1 MPPPHIPKK
10 APNPYN
16 LRLVKVL
23 SGNDGIGGGIGNIK
37 HFEGTDG
44 RDIKGRLVVLADG
57 GLIVADPVEKRLK
70 MFDKRGMFVR
80 SFVCRKNNYDAPL
93 SPDIITVDAKNRLIV
108 ADEHRGQVFI
118 LDMTG
123 RFILDFKLEKGESD
137 YIMDIY
143 VTSQDNIIVVTNEY
157 RGHDLFVFSPAG
169 ACLGKTELSGDRWF
183 FSNDRVLS
191 DGNLYDFTNVD
202 PGKHQT
208 IVRKDMTDT
217 IGGTT
222 SGFVMDDK
230 GNMYVRHQTYIVL
243 YDASGKETELPVGGH
258 IGYDGG
264 YMLMLDDGHVAVSQ
278 GNVTSIWDGK
288 RIHRFDGVL
297 LVAVGRTAIV
307 CRIQCAGNRCH
318 AAFVKIAAPDTEQ
331 ELFKIPTSGVVPV
344 ATDAANRII
353 LGDHGCV
360 RILNP
365 NYNVERTIT
374 GAGKNG
380 VALKSIT
387 AVAADHKNNIF
398 AVDYWN
404 DRYSYT
410 KFVHMFDAN
419 GAFLKSDLDDEIR
432 GNVPGHMADV
442 LESYPKTARDS
453 HGRTISVNWKS
464 ITIRDSSGNDVKE
477 ISVGGAYGERIEFAD
492 ALTVDK
498 WDRIIAV
505 EKYLL
510 TIRIFDH
517 DGNLVRTARGTSMGG
532 KKLKEIHGVAA
543 DGMGRIIISGRDEN
557 GVILVQVFGAIRKP
571 VKTPRSPRNVGR
583 DDDPL
588 RILQVRYAKGEL
600 TDEQFES
607 MKKKLA

>member
-16 LRLVKVL
+16 LKLVKVL

-37 HFEGTDG
+37 HLEGMDKL
-44 RDIKGRLVVLADG
+44 DIKRRFVVRADG
-57 GLIVADPVEKRLK
+57 GLIVADQMEKRLK
-70 MFDKRGMFVR
+70 VFDKTGMFVR

-93 SPDIITVDAKNRLIV
+93 SPDIIAVDAKNRLIV
-108 ADEHRGQVFI
+108 ADKHRGQVFV

-123 RFILDFKLEKGESD
+123 RFILDFKLEKDESD

-143 VTSQDNIIVVTNEY
+143 VTGQDNIIVVTNEY
-157 RGHDLFVFSPAG
+157 PDHVLSVFSPVG

-217 IGGTT
+217 IHSTT

-230 GNMYVRHQTYIVL
+230 GDMYVRYQTYIVL
-243 YDASGKETELPVGGH
+243 YDASGKETERPSDVHL
-258 IGYDGG
+258 GYEGR
-264 YMLMLDDGHVAVSQ
+264 YMLMLDDGHVAISL
-278 GNVTSIWDGK
+278 GSVTSIWDGK
-288 RIHRFDGVL
+288 RIHHFDGVL
-297 LVAVGRTAIV
+297 LATVGRTAIV

-318 AAFVKIAAPDTEQ
+318 VALVKIAASDTEQ
-331 ELFKIPTSGVVPV
+331 ELFKIPASGVAPV

-374 GAGKNG
+374 GAGKHD
-380 VALKSIT
+380 VALESIT
-387 AVAADHKNNIF
+387 AVAVDHKNNMF
-398 AVDYWN
+398 VVDYWN
-404 DRYSYT
+404 DRHNYT
-410 KFVHMFDAN
+410 KFVHMFDTN
-419 GAFLKSDLDDEIR
+419 GAFLESVQDDEIR
-432 GNVPGHMADV
+432 GNVPEHMVDV

-453 HGRTISVNWKS
+453 HGRTLS
-464 ITIRDSSGNDVKE
+464 IDWNSIAIRDSSGNDVKK
-477 ISVGGAYGERIEFAD
+477 ISVGGAYDERIEFAD

-532 KKLKEIHGVAA
+532 KKLEEIHGVAA

-571 VKTPRSPRNVGR
+571 VKTPRSQRNVGR

-588 RILQVRYAKGEL
+588 RILQIRYAKGEL